1 MRGDG
6 DTTGEWR
13 HDTATRAVPGR
24 DAALRPVQRS
34 LLDRLT
40 DDAPE
45 RPHEPLPTRA
55 ESVRRLRDAVR
66 HDLEWLLNTRR
77 ELVALDDTLVE
88 ARRSLLRY
96 GVPDVSSLSR
106 DGIDTVARIVREVER
121 AIALFEPRLAQ
132 ARVVALAD
140 PGVSARQE
148 LRFTIEALLRVD
160 PAPERVVFD
169 TVLET
174 ARGDYQLRGGAADA

>member
-1 MRGDG
+1 MRDDA

-13 HDTATRAVPGR
+13 RDTASRAVPGR
-24 DAALRPVQRS
+24 NTALRPVQRS

-40 DDAPE
+40 DAAPE
-45 RPHEPLPTRA
+45 QPHERLPTRE
-55 ESVRRLRDAVR
+55 ESVRHLRDAVR

-77 ELVALDDTLVE
+77 ELVALDDALPE

-96 GVPDVSSLSR
+96 GVPDVSSMSR
-106 DGIDTVARIVREVER
+106 DGVDTVARLVREVEQ
-121 AIALFEPRLAQ
+121 AIATFEPRLAQ
-132 ARVVALAD
+132 ARVVALQD
-140 PGVSARQE
+140 PGMGARQE

-174 ARGDYQLRGGAADA
+174 ARGDYQLRGSGADA

>member
-1 MRGDG
+1 MREGADP
-6 DTTGEWR
+6 TGEWR
-13 HDTATRAVPGR
+13 TDTGARAVPGR
-24 DAALRPVQRS
+24 EAALRPVQRS
-34 LLDRLT
+34 LLERLT
-40 DDAPE
+40 DEAPE
-45 RPHEPLPTRA
+45 RPHEALATRE

-66 HDLEWLLNTRR
+66 RDLEWLLNTRR
-77 ELVALDDTLVE
+77 DIVALDETLVE

-96 GVPDVSSLSR
+96 GVPDVSSMSR
-106 DGIDTVARIVREVER
+106 DGSGTVARLVREVEQ

-132 ARVVALAD
+132 ARVVALKD
-140 PGVSARQE
+140 PGPGARQE

-174 ARGDYQLRGGAADA
+174 ARGDYQLRGSGADA